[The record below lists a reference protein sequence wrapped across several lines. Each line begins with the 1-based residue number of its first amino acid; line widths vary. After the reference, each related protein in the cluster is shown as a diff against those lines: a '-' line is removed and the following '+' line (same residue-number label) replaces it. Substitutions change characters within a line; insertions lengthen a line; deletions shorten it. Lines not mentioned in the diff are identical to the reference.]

1 MIAAGSV
8 RYEEEFTPP
17 TSTWVAAQESAAR
30 EAGLSVLLIEGT
42 QPPQLAESNNNSI
55 CKAFQSSPSHAQLC
69 EPFCG
74 EAFARAQAA
83 GEAVYYRC
91 HAGLHCFAMPIQHES
106 QRPQQLA
113 VIGGR
118 AFLSSADYRRLV
130 ERFRDGDLQSLW
142 SPELLNNV
150 IFSTPDELEKLAARL
165 SSEAA
170 KGELLPP
177 SSPATAAEPP
187 PQAAGE
193 AHGEATAPLHGN
205 SHAIR
210 QSLRESCQHALA
222 ILKSEYGIEPAALI
236 FRIEEKFVRLGVR
249 GGMDALAAIVCER
262 LNGDWPELRER
273 GAVHESPL
281 SLTFQGGEAEVF
293 PLTVGGELRGALVVG
308 RAPLNPAARAS
319 IGEFC
324 AAHVLPL
331 EILRLREELQRRML
345 AAHHLQSFSAVLNA
359 VEPEEAYSTILR
371 HSVELM
377 RSERGSLML
386 FDEGANELKVQAAI
400 GPRAEVAQKMHF
412 SLDASLCGAVLNDG
426 RPLVVK
432 NLRAAGHAPAPADRN
447 YKSDSFISY
456 PIIIGGRR
464 IGVLNMTDKL
474 GGEVYDDLDLNL
486 LELIAPQLALALDRA
501 SWHQKAT
508 QFQLLSITDPLTGLV
523 NRRYMEERL
532 AEEVERTKRHH
543 FEMSFLMLDIDHFKL
558 YNDRQGHQAGDLALE
573 MTAQCLKSA
582 LRTED
587 VASRYG
593 GEEFTVLL
601 PQTSIGEACVIAERI
616 RRRVE
621 RTQFPHGETQPHRAV
636 TVSIGISAF
645 EAELETPSAIIGA
658 ADQALY
664 AAKKRGRNC
673 VDIFGHQPI
682 LPPIPHAD

>member
-1 MIAAGSV
+1 MVAAERV
-8 RYEEEFTPP
+8 TDEEELASPTP
-17 TSTWVAAQESAAR
+17 TWVAAQESAAR
-30 EAGLSVLLIEGT
+30 EAGLSVLLIAGP

-55 CKAFQSSPSHAQLC
+55 CKSFQSSPSHAQLC

-91 HAGLHCFAMPIQHES
+91 HAGLHCFAMPVQHGSE
-106 QRPQQLA
+106 RPSLA

-142 SPELLNNV
+142 SPGLLNNV
-150 IFSTPDELEKLAARL
+150 IFSTPGGLEKLVALL

-170 KGELLPP
+170 KGKPP
-177 SSPATAAEPP
+177 PPASTATTEEPP
-187 PQAAGE
+187 PKAE
-193 AHGEATAPLHGN
+193 THGAVTAQLHGN

-210 QSLRESCQHALA
+210 QSLRESCQHALS
-222 ILKSEYGIEPAALI
+222 ILKSEYGVETAALI
-236 FRIEEKFVRLGVR
+236 FRVDEKFVRLGVR
-249 GGMDALAAIVCER
+249 GGIDALAAIVCER
-262 LNGDWPELRER
+262 LNGGAWPELRGRE
-273 GAVHESPL
+273 AIHQSPL
-281 SLTFQGGEAEVF
+281 SLTFQGGQAEVF

-308 RAPLNPAARAS
+308 RAPLNATVRAS
-319 IGEFC
+319 VVEFC
-324 AAHVLPL
+324 EAHVLPL
-331 EILRLREELQRRML
+331 EVLRLREELQRQLL

-400 GPRAEVAQKMHF
+400 GPRAEVAQKMHL

-474 GGEVYDDLDLNL
+474 SGEVYDDLDLNL

-621 RTQFPHGETQPHRAV
+621 RTQFVHGETQPHRAL

-645 EAELETPSAIIGA
+645 GAELETPSAIIGA

-664 AAKKRGRNC
+664 AAKRRGRNC

-682 LPPIPHAD
+682 SPPIPHAD